1 MTRRLALTPAQA
13 AEIRA
18 AHIPGKRG
26 HGYGALAKRYNVGES
41 TIRDLLKYWT
51 GAYL

>member
-1 MTRRLALTPAQA
+1 MTRRLVLTASQA

-18 AHIPGKRG
+18 AYIPGKRG
-26 HGYGALAKRYNVGES
+26 HGYGALARKYNVGES
-41 TIRDLLKYWT
+41 TIRDLLRYWT

>member
-1 MTRRLALTPAQA
+1 MTRRLSLTPAQA

-18 AHIPGKRG
+18 AYIPGKRG
-26 HGYGALAKRYNVGES
+26 HGYGALAKRYGVGAS
-41 TIRDLLKYWT
+41 TVRDLILYWT